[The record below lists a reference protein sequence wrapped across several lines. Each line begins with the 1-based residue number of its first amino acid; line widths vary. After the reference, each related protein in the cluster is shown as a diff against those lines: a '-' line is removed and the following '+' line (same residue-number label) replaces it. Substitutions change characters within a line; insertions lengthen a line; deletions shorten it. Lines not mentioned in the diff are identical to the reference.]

1 MCQRGNVNLNCRI
14 SKSDESENSSK
25 ICRKETVIRGNFIVC
40 VYIYTHIYIPIS
52 GRTEIKV
59 NSQFKKLE
67 KVIQGKNKTKYK
79 KRTRNDKSKTSRSRK
94 WKNK

>member
-40 VYIYTHIYIPIS
+40 VYIHTYIPIYIHT
-52 GRTEIKV
+52 RTHIH
-59 NSQFKKLE
+59 
-67 KVIQGKNKTKYK
+67 
-79 KRTRNDKSKTSRSRK
+79 K
-94 WKNK
+94 WKNGNKSEFPIPKARKSNPSKEKTKQNIKKGL